1 MPEIHI
7 RPADPVDIPR
17 LIELDHSYITDS
29 AWQMEVRTD
38 SNIGEHNH
46 DQIHI
51 HFRRVRLPRPVRSDY
66 PRPVRSLIDDWPRL
80 SGILVASMDDPQMPS
95 PTVIGYASLVID
107 RVVHAVWVT
116 DLVVDR
122 SLRRKGIGSALL
134 FAAANWSA
142 AEDIHDLVLEM
153 QPKNG
158 PGISL
163 AQKLGFE
170 FCGYNDFYYPNHETG
185 IFFRKSF

>member
-1 MPEIHI
+1 MPEIQI
-7 RPADPVDIPR
+7 RPADPTDISR
-17 LIELDHSYITDS
+17 LIELDHSYITDF

-38 SNIGEHNH
+38 PISGDH
-46 DQIHI
+46 DQGQINI
-51 HFRRVRLPRPVRSDY
+51 NFRRVRLPRPVRCDY
-66 PRPVRSLIDDWPRL
+66 PRSVRSLIDDWPRL
-80 SGILVASMDDPQMPS
+80 SGLLVASMIEPQMLS

-107 RVVHAVWVT
+107 RVVHAVWVA
-116 DLVVDR
+116 DLVVDKP
-122 SLRRKGIGSALL
+122 LRRKGIGSALL
-134 FAAANWSA
+134 LAAADWSV

-158 PGISL
+158 PAISL

-170 FCGYNDFYYPNHETG
+170 FCGYNDFYYPVNETG

>member
-7 RPADPVDIPR
+7 RPADPADIPR
-17 LIELDHSYITDS
+17 LIELDHSYVSDS
-29 AWQMEVRTD
+29 AWQMEVRKD
-38 SNIGEHNH
+38 LISGETGQ
-46 DQIHI
+46 DQII
-51 HFRRVRLPRPVRSDY
+51 INFRRVRLPRSVRCDY

-80 SGILVASMDDPQMPS
+80 SGLLVASMDEPQMLS
-95 PTVIGYASLVID
+95 PTVIGYTSLVID
-107 RVVHAVWVT
+107 RVVHAVWVA
-116 DLVVDR
+116 DLVVDKPM
-122 SLRRKGIGSALL
+122 RRKGIGSALL
-134 FAAANWSA
+134 FAAADWSL

-158 PGISL
+158 PAISL

-170 FCGYNDFYYPNHETG
+170 FCGYNDFYYPVEQTG